1 MDRKPSNDKEMA
13 PRKVISEVRDRTQS
27 KGLVWI
33 VGVLLLLGALGPPL
47 AAIRLSLPLWPT
59 GRPLL
64 LSAGFAAL
72 VLALRAATP
81 AAAALGFLVCFIL
94 AQSPSVWSSYTYTA
108 DRQEH
113 WLLAALVMVFVLTF
127 AATRYGRAKKEARG
141 LSESRR
147 GRRASQI
154 VANLGVAGL
163 FAAAGRY
170 EGCVAALAEAAADTV
185 SSEIGQ
191 ATGHPARLVTTGRMV
206 PAGTDG
212 GVTVTGTLAG
222 LVAAALVVVVGSGH
236 HTAWPIQVTTW
247 FAAAAG
253 LYFDSL
259 LGATVERR
267 GWLGNDLVNFASTL
281 FAAWIASMLM

>member
-1 MDRKPSNDKEMA
+1 MDMKPSNIKEMP
-13 PRKVISEVRDRTQS
+13 PRKVISEVRDKAQS
-27 KGLVWI
+27 KALVRI

-47 AAIRLSLPLWPT
+47 AAIRLSLPLWPM

-72 VLALRAATP
+72 VLVLRAATP

-94 AQSPSVWSSYTYTA
+94 AQSPAAWSRYIA
-108 DRQEH
+108 DKQEH
-113 WLLAALVMVFVLTF
+113 WLLGSLMMVFMLTF

-154 VANLGVAGL
+154 VANLGIAGL

-212 GVTVTGTLAG
+212 GVTLTGTLAG
-222 LVAAALVVVVGSGH
+222 LVAAALVVAVGSGH
-236 HTAWPIQVTTW
+236 HPVWPAQGTTW
-247 FAAAAG
+247 IAAAAG

-267 GWLGNDLVNFASTL
+267 GWLGNDLVNFSSTL
-281 FAAWIASMLM
+281 FAAWIASLLA